1 MIVQY
6 RCRMAAESCHIS
18 GILKTHP
25 HLPMSISH
33 IPVRDMPREMRSY
46 TNEKPIHFCRNNP
59 ILIMTAYF
67 QSSSRLTFVWRKHW
81 IFVIILSLFLVI
93 DLLLWSANSFEF
105 VEGAWIA
112 TLISFIIFFI
122 GFYWHY
128 DEKKI

>member
-1 MIVQY
+1 
-6 RCRMAAESCHIS
+6 
-18 GILKTHP
+18 
-25 HLPMSISH
+25 MSYGSRVLSYIQHFEDASTSAYEYIAYPRERH
-33 IPVRDMPREMRSY
+33 ATDTREMRSY
-46 TNEKPIHFCRNNP
+46 TNENPIRFCRNNP

-67 QSSSRLTFVWRKHW
+67 QSSSRLTFVWRKHSV
-81 IFVIILSLFLVI
+81 FVIILSLFLVI

-128 DEKKI
+128 GKKKI